1 MTEFITNLT
10 TEQKNMRQYK
20 YTIYLYSDKTTP
32 SQYSCYIIDK
42 FSHKTILSEQIEG
55 ADISIRVYIIGLI
68 NAIEFILNNID
79 DEFHKFCLIHIKTD
93 NIFFLSLINEWIN
106 EWKITDF
113 QLQPPTRASELRI
126 LYSLLK
132 KIHFKT
138 SVVSKISTE
147 YLKTV
152 TLIV

>member
-20 YTIYLYSDKTTP
+20 YNVYLYSDEKNSST
-32 SQYSCYIIDK
+32 YVCFVIDK
-42 FSHKTILSEQIEG
+42 ISHKTILSEQIEG
-55 ADISIRVYIIGLI
+55 TDTTVRVYITGLI
-68 NAIEFILNNID
+68 HAIQFILNNID
-79 DEFHKFCLIHIKTD
+79 ENYHKFCLLHIKTD

-106 EWKITDF
+106 EWQITDF
-113 QLQPPTRASELRI
+113 KFQSPIRASELRI

-138 SVVSKISTE
+138 SSVSKTSNE
-147 YLKTV
+147 FLK
-152 TLIV
+152 LND